1 MSLKNSGPERS
12 FQVMTW
18 ARHCGK
24 YPELN
29 RQLTIWLLYLS
40 RFDAATTP
48 PKDPHQTCA
57 LTLFSSFLVLFSS
70 TVSLLR
76 WCTIDFLPQRTGPSE
91 TEMEE
96 TRLLPTRT
104 RSHTYTNTRTQTHN
118 AHSFRFKHVNC
129 FPSVLVTPKPWK
141 SSYRLWRSSAGSKEI
156 PELKPRLKHV
166 NLSPLFR
173 SFKPLTAKHN
183 PVQLFQREC
192 VLQVKRLCWFFI
204 WHEKS
209 ERCALRTDGHIRG
222 KG

>member
-12 FQVMTW
+12 FSSHDMSQTLWEIPRAQPTTDYLTSVPFSLWRGYNPPQGSSPNLCSHSVFLLPCVIFLYCISPEVMYH
-18 ARHCGK
+18 RL
-24 YPELN
+24 P
-29 RQLTIWLLYLS
+29 
-40 RFDAATTP
+40 
-48 PKDPHQTCA
+48 
-57 LTLFSSFLVLFSS
+57 SSKN
-70 TVSLLR
+70 
-76 WCTIDFLPQRTGPSE
+76 WPSE